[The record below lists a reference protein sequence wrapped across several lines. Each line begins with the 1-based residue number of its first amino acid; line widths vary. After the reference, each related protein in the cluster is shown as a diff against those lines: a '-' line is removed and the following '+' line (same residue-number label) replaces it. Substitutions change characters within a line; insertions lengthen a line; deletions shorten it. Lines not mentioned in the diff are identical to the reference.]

1 MPFYRK
7 KKDKN
12 ISSSSLPEKDQILQ
26 IFHKINY
33 LPLPVDLF
41 AKLHNLGS
49 LDQFNGRAS
58 QSTMDLLALFSA
70 TLAASAPDALAV
82 LSQRRF
88 VLGKKGRG
96 KRKAS
101 KMSKEDSNCWEM
113 NAKFKNMTYWK
124 HDSLPSQ
131 HDAFLRSFH
140 WLVVAEVLHQPVGA
154 EDLFSA
160 SIELEKFRQ

>member
-1 MPFYRK
+1 MKSKLLVVLRCCNSHTSHPK
-7 KKDKN
+7 
-12 ISSSSLPEKDQILQ
+12 
-26 IFHKINY
+26 HKVVFFSFLHFIG
-33 LPLPVDLF
+33 
-41 AKLHNLGS
+41 KLKA
-49 LDQFNGRAS
+49 F
-58 QSTMDLLALFSA
+58 
-70 TLAASAPDALAV
+70 
-82 LSQRRF
+82 RF

-101 KMSKEDSNCWEM
+101 KMSEEDSNCWEM

-140 WLVVAEVLHQPVGA
+140 WLDVVEVAEVLHQPVGA